1 MLLSGVLN
9 VSAFQLPG
17 DYSSGFFLNSSFH
30 GYFSLTGL
38 RFLLLT
44 WLLVRWY
51 CWQPLQKYIRMLLF
65 LSRVKPFNA
74 SIAW

>member
-44 WLLVRWY
+44 WLLVR
-51 CWQPLQKYIRMLLF
+51 
-65 LSRVKPFNA
+65 
-74 SIAW
+74 